1 MTAIFQEPGNNGALV
16 KDPGDLKT
24 RIALSVF
31 TSDTQMCPEV
41 HPFHPQSFME
51 MRHISPFC
59 MICRTADLSDGLVTI
74 LSLIPGKRYFSL
86 IDIS

>member
-1 MTAIFQEPGNNGALV
+1 MTAIFQEPGKNGALV

-24 RIALSVF
+24 CIALSVF
-31 TSDTQMCPEV
+31 TSGTQMCPEV

-59 MICRTADLSDGLVTI
+59 MIRGTAGLSDQLVTV
-74 LSLIPGKRYFSL
+74 LSLLPGKRYFSL
-86 IDIS
+86 IDIL